1 MVGNKKTHF
10 FHLLKKLWQWG
21 ALACLINMMHYGVAM
36 GQCIKDPTVTRVSNT
51 APTGTV
57 EIKRTSTTNSSVY
70 KTEFN
75 VNTIPCTTSKDIHI
89 QFGKPTSL
97 TLTISNNI
105 LTVSYS
111 PLLGGTNCSGFSS
124 TVEFLLLNCKNAIG
138 GIVNPSRNQLRSG
151 LTATIT
157 IDVNALCAS
166 KTGFITNILTSNE
179 VRLNS
184 SCQRYKFTFE
194 LFRNTDDL
202 TLQSGSNINC
212 ATKVGTFSS
221 TCLTQATISYS
232 SLRARNT
239 GAINLFVLS
248 NFLSPI
254 TLNYIGNSATC
265 VVTLPPLVVM
275 PKMTP
280 DKVTATKAGEA
291 IPGTT
296 IDLPITLN
304 CKNADNQAKVFT
316 WTFTTP
322 SADGFSILNDPS
334 LNIAGGVSSAGV
346 SAQIIS
352 TVDLTGRDKVTFT
365 ENPTLVKN
373 SRSYIATPTSNTTI
387 VPHKVRLIRNSET
400 TKEGTFIS
408 KATFTVDYQ

>member
-1 MVGNKKTHF
+1 MVANEKTHF

-21 ALACLINMMHYGVAM
+21 AMACLINMMHYGVAM
-36 GQCIKDPTVTRVSNT
+36 GQCVQPPTVLRVSNT
-51 APTGTV
+51 APFGTV

-75 VNTIPCTTSKDIHI
+75 VNTAPCTTSKDIFM
-89 QFGKPTSL
+89 QFGTPTSL

-105 LTVSYS
+105 LTARYS
-111 PLLGGTNCSGFSS
+111 PLLGGSNCFSLVGS
-124 TVEFLLLNCKNAIG
+124 VEFLLVNCKNAIG
-138 GIVNPSRNQLRSG
+138 QTLNIGTSLRSG
-151 LTATIT
+151 LAATIT

-166 KTGFITNILTSNE
+166 KTGIIAIATSANE

-212 ATKVGTFSS
+212 ATQVGPFPFS
-221 TCLTQATISYS
+221 CLTEATISYS
-232 SLRARNT
+232 SFRARSAT
-239 GAINLFVLS
+239 ATNLFVLS
-248 NFLSPI
+248 NILSPL
-254 TLNYIGNSATC
+254 TLNYVGTSATC
-265 VVTLPPLVVM
+265 AVTLPPLVVM

-304 CKNADNQAKVFT
+304 CQNADNQAKVFT

-334 LNIAGGVSSAGV
+334 LNIAGGVSSAGI
-346 SAQIIS
+346 SAQIFS
-352 TVDLTGRDKVTFT
+352 TVDLTGRDKVKFT

-408 KATFTVDYQ
+408 KATFTVEYQ